1 MRRFGIGGWFPLL
14 TKELTE
20 LANRRRT
27 YIVRF
32 LFGAVLFGGGLI
44 ILYGRTGGAV
54 SSTARLGQGAEIFEQ
69 IVQLQFAC
77 VFLFL
82 PAMTAGALTVEKE
95 RDTLTLLLLTTMRPT
110 AILLQKALS
119 RVIPMLC
126 FVVLSFPLMAA
137 AYSFG
142 GVTTAS
148 VYAAMWML
156 TLCVL
161 YVASVALMCSAFFRT
176 TVEAFVATYALVAM
190 TVFCCP
196 ASFIDFGMRSQ
207 SGRTPVEWFIAAT
220 ILASIAIV
228 SCLMWARLFLVQ
240 RAFIPPR
247 NVMLDLFHALDQ
259 MFNEWNQV
267 TGGVVLVS
275 DGDPLP
281 GERPVAWRETAK
293 KSLGTFRY
301 LFRVMVALEVPI
313 LFVAQLVNI
322 NSIRNDSVVSTL
334 LMVLWVIAVAMVCV
348 HAASVVSSERSR
360 QTLDVLL
367 TAPMTGREL
376 LRQKMAGLRRLHAVL
391 IVPFATI
398 FLFHHWFRDYRTEML
413 YVLLS
418 LASVMVFIP
427 FTAWISLWIGLRL
440 RSHVRAVFVT
450 LAVVALIVMLPVLAD
465 YLFARVWGVRL
476 PALAQLL
483 LDVSPVRIVQRLEDW
498 HLLKRGPDDTEL
510 RDSTL
515 QISCALGVIAFAAV
529 VLRWHCLRNAD
540 RFLGRVAEGEEAP
553 LPQTPDH
560 SSASPRH
567 AGAH

>member
-1 MRRFGIGGWFPLL
+1 MRSLGIGGWFPLL

-27 YIVRF
+27 YVVRF
-32 LFGAVLFGGGLI
+32 LFGAFLFGGGLM

-69 IVQLQFAC
+69 IVRLQFAC

-110 AILLQKALS
+110 AILLQKVLS

-142 GVTTAS
+142 GVTTES
-148 VYAAMWML
+148 VYAAMWVL
-156 TLCVL
+156 TLFVL
-161 YVASVALMCSAFFRT
+161 YVASVAVMCSSFFRT
-176 TVEAFVATYALVAM
+176 TVEAFIATYALLAIS
-190 TVFCCP
+190 VFCCP
-196 ASFIDFGMRSQ
+196 VTFIDAAIRVQ
-207 SGRTPVEWFIAAT
+207 SSTAAPGWLAAT
-220 ILASIAIV
+220 TVISLVVIV
-228 SCLMWARLFLVQ
+228 ACLTWARIFLVH

-247 NVMLDLFHALDQ
+247 NVMLDLFHALDR

-267 TGGVVLVS
+267 TGGVVLVK

-281 GERPVAWRETAK
+281 GDRPVAWRETAK

-322 NSIRNDSVVSTL
+322 NSVRNDSVVSAL
-334 LMVLWVIAVAMVCV
+334 LQILWVIAVAMVCV

-367 TAPMTGREL
+367 TAPLTGREL
-376 LRQKMAGLRRLHAVL
+376 LLQKMAGLRRLHAVL
-391 IVPFATI
+391 LVPFTTI
-398 FLFHHWFRDYRTEML
+398 FLFHHWFRDYRSEVL
-413 YVLLS
+413 YLLLS
-418 LASVMVFIP
+418 LATVFVFIP
-427 FTAWISLWIGLRL
+427 LTAWMSLWIGLKL
-440 RSHVRAVFVT
+440 RSHIRAVFLT
-450 LAVVALIVMLPVLAD
+450 LAVVSLIVMLPVLID
-465 YLFARVWGVRL
+465 YLFTRVWGVRL
-476 PALAQLL
+476 PEIAQIL

-498 HLLKRGPDDTEL
+498 HTLKRGPDEVDL
-510 RDSTL
+510 LVSTL
-515 QISCALGVIAFAAV
+515 EIAGALAVFAAAAWA
-529 VLRWHCLRNAD
+529 LRAHCLGNAD
-540 RFLGRVAEGEEAP
+540 RFLGRVAEGEVFDSNPPTAAAVS
-553 LPQTPDH
+553 PQH
-560 SSASPRH
+560 ASA
-567 AGAH
+567 